1 MRSTRWAVAV
11 ALVAVTACGGKESPE
26 QMTARMNAES
36 DSAMAAI
43 RTKDT
48 KITTAFNAMQMDSVT
63 AMYMELGRVMP
74 PNGKTAVG
82 RPAIKAWFSEGMDQG
97 TAHLALSPTDV
108 VANGPVAVE
117 RGTYVYQFTPKA
129 GAKAPMNVA
138 VNDTGKYLVHW
149 QKVNG
154 DWLIADDIFNSDRP
168 AGPPPAASKASPSK
182 APTKAATKAP
192 TKSTTKAPAK
202 ATTKKRG

>member
-1 MRSTRWAVAV
+1 MMS
-11 ALVAVTACGGKESPE
+11 
-26 QMTARMNAES
+26 RMNAES

-48 KITTAFNAMQMDSVT
+48 KFASAFNAMQMDSVT
-63 AMYMELGRVMP
+63 SMYMELGRVMP
-74 PNGKTAVG
+74 PNAKTAVG
-82 RPAIKAWFSEGMDQG
+82 RPAVKAWLMEGMDQG
-97 TAHLALSPTDV
+97 SAHLSLSPTDV
-108 VANGPVAVE
+108 MANGPVAVE

-154 DWLIADDIFNSDRP
+154 DWQIADDIFNSDRP
-168 AGPPPAASKASPSK
+168 AGPAPAASKAAPSK
-182 APTKAATKAP
+182 APSKAATKAP
-192 TKSTTKAPAK
+192 TKAPAKAPAK
-202 ATTKKRG
+202 TTKKSGR